1 MAKKQEAE
9 QTAAA
14 AENALTAAENALTAA
29 EETVTLS
36 KAAFEELLADV
47 KLMKDKLANE
57 ERLRGASN
65 EKLLAEQAE
74 LERVQ
79 RENEKAM
86 ELVDLHVELGN
97 MRGSKN
103 IEVSLNGKQYLI
115 PRGQTVQVPRCV
127 AEIVENAKV
136 QRDAALGLQDRR
148 AAELARQEL
157 EMAQMG

>member
-1 MAKKQEAE
+1 MAKRQEAE
-9 QTAAA
+9 QTAA
-14 AENALTAAENALTAA
+14 AAENALTAA

-65 EKLLAEQAE
+65 ERLLAEQAE

-86 ELVDLHVELGN
+86 ELVDIHVELGN
-97 MRGSKN
+97 MRGSK
-103 IEVSLNGKQYLI
+103 EVSLNGKQYLI

>member
-1 MAKKQEAE
+1 MAKRQEAE
-9 QTAAA
+9 QTAA
-14 AENALTAAENALTAA
+14 AAENALTAA

-86 ELVDLHVELGN
+86 ELVDIHVELGS
-97 MRGSKN
+97 MRGNKN
-103 IEVSLNGKQYLI
+103 IEVSLNGKQ
-115 PRGQTVQVPRCV
+115 
-127 AEIVENAKV
+127 
-136 QRDAALGLQDRR
+136 
-148 AAELARQEL
+148 
-157 EMAQMG
+157 

>member
-1 MAKKQEAE
+1 MAKRQEAE
-9 QTAAA
+9 QTAA
-14 AENALTAAENALTAA
+14 AAENALTAA

-74 LERVQ
+74 MERVQ
-79 RENEKAM
+79 RENEKAR
-86 ELVDLHVELGN
+86 ERVDIHVELGS

-148 AAELARQEL
+148 AAEFAREEL
-157 EMAQMG
+157 EMAQMR

>member
-1 MAKKQEAE
+1 MAKRQDAE

-14 AENALTAAENALTAA
+14 AENAQTAA

-86 ELVDLHVELGN
+86 ELVDIHVELGS
-97 MRGSKN
+97 MRGNKN

-148 AAELARQEL
+148 AAEFAREEL
-157 EMAQMG
+157 EMAQMR

>member
-1 MAKKQEAE
+1 MAKRQEAE
-9 QTAAA
+9 QTATA
-14 AENALTAAENALTAA
+14 AENELTAAEG
-29 EETVTLS
+29 TVTLS

-57 ERLRGASN
+57 ERLRGVSN

-86 ELVDLHVELGN
+86 ELVDIHVDLGN

-127 AEIVENAKV
+127 AEIVDNAKV

-157 EMAQMG
+157 EMAQAG

>member
-9 QTAAA
+9 QTA
-14 AENALTAAENALTAA
+14 TAAENEMTAA

-57 ERLRGASN
+57 ERLRGVSS

-86 ELVDLHVELGN
+86 ELVDIHVDLGN

-157 EMAQMG
+157 EMAQAG

>member
-1 MAKKQEAE
+1 MAKRQEAE
-9 QTAAA
+9 QTAA
-14 AENALTAAENALTAA
+14 AAENALTAA

-47 KLMKDKLANE
+47 KLMKGKLANE

-65 EKLLAEQAE
+65 ERLLAEQAE

-103 IEVSLNGKQYLI
+103 IDVSLNGKQYVI

-127 AEIVENAKV
+127 AEVVKNAKV

-157 EMAQMG
+157 EMARVS

>member
-9 QTAAA
+9 QTA
-14 AENALTAAENALTAA
+14 TAAENEMTAA

-57 ERLRGASN
+57 ERLRGVSN

-86 ELVDLHVELGN
+86 ELVDIHVDLGN

-127 AEIVENAKV
+127 AEIVENAKK
-136 QRDAALGLQDRR
+136 QKDAALGLQDRR

-157 EMAQMG
+157 EMAQAG

>member
-9 QTAAA
+9 QTA
-14 AENALTAAENALTAA
+14 TAAENELTAA

-36 KAAFEELLADV
+36 KATFLELLADV

-57 ERLRGASN
+57 ERLRGVSN
-65 EKLLAEQAE
+65 ERLLAEQAE

-86 ELVDLHVELGN
+86 ELVDIHVDLGN

-127 AEIVENAKV
+127 AEIVENAKK
-136 QRDAALGLQDRR
+136 QQDAALGLQDRR

-157 EMAQMG
+157 EMAQAG

>member
-1 MAKKQEAE
+1 MAKRQEAE
-9 QTAAA
+9 QTAA
-14 AENALTAAENALTAA
+14 TAENALTAA

-65 EKLLAEQAE
+65 ERLLAEQAE
-74 LERVQ
+74 LERVR

-86 ELVDLHVELGN
+86 ELVELHVELGS

-115 PRGQTVQVPRCV
+115 PRGQTVKVPRCV
-127 AEIVENAKV
+127 AEIVDNAKV

-157 EMAQMG
+157 EMTQAG

>member
-9 QTAAA
+9 QTA
-14 AENALTAAENALTAA
+14 TAAENEMTAA

-57 ERLRGASN
+57 ERLRGVSN

-86 ELVDLHVELGN
+86 ELVDIHVDLGN

-127 AEIVENAKV
+127 AEIVENAKK
-136 QRDAALGLQDRR
+136 QQDAALGLQDRR

-157 EMAQMG
+157 EMAQAG

>member
-1 MAKKQEAE
+1 MAKRQEAE
-9 QTAAA
+9 QTA
-14 AENALTAAENALTAA
+14 TAAENELTAA
-29 EETVTLS
+29 KETVTLS

-57 ERLRGASN
+57 ERLRGVSN

-86 ELVDLHVELGN
+86 ELVDIHVDLGN

-127 AEIVENAKV
+127 AEIVDNAKV

-157 EMAQMG
+157 EMAQAG